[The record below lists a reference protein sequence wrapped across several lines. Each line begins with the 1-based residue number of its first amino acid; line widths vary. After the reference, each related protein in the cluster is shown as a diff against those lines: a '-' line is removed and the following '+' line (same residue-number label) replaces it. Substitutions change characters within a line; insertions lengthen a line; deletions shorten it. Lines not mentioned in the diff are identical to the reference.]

1 MISSRKKYNRKNI
14 GTNDVLYPVS
24 VRLNDGLIAILI
36 FLFIFYGPILME
48 NYLKELLMI
57 PDAEGLEK
65 VMEKC
70 RLAEDIF
77 LKNKAWHYYWV
88 CLWESNNFVPL
99 HAICSEDQFIARFI
113 RKCHEANFHDRFCQF
128 PPSLPSTQIWL
139 QNMLV
144 ELKEELLKQAG
155 DNFYLDPEDPSGRV
169 WLKKN

>member
-77 LKNKAWHYYWV
+77 LKNKA
-88 CLWESNNFVPL
+88 
-99 HAICSEDQFIARFI
+99 
-113 RKCHEANFHDRFCQF
+113 
-128 PPSLPSTQIWL
+128 
-139 QNMLV
+139 
-144 ELKEELLKQAG
+144 
-155 DNFYLDPEDPSGRV
+155 
-169 WLKKN
+169 